1 VSELA
6 IEFGLRLAK
15 LVLAGLIGIVIY
27 FVLVAWLGVTGSPQ
41 LALETW
47 MAGALVLLLL
57 ETSAF

>member
-1 VSELA
+1 MSELV

-15 LVLAGLIGIVIY
+15 LILAGLIGVVIY
-27 FVLVAWLGVTGSPQ
+27 FVLVVWLGATGSPQ